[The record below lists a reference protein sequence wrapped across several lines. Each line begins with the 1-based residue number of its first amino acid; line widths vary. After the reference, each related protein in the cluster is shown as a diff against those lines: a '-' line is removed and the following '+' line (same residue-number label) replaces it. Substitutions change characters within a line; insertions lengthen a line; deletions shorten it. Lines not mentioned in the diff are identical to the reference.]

1 MPAGHAGRLVWEPRA
16 NTGRDADMPPLP
28 CRADRYYSAEG
39 PGRARRSRCGGF
51 ARHTWDDAR
60 IARTLAFIQRHSI
73 DDYLSSCL
81 PAAEPVAFRETES
94 LGRHDASARTTRKT
108 DQRKTA
114 KRLQYAPVKNCI
126 NLCARCKRNSQRH
139 DHRAYF
145 AAWNL
150 DGTMQGAGASV
161 T

>member
-114 KRLQYAPVKNCI
+114 KLFSVILKLRFMNVESDP
-126 NLCARCKRNSQRH
+126 KRRSWIGST
-139 DHRAYF
+139 A
-145 AAWNL
+145 
-150 DGTMQGAGASV
+150 
-161 T
+161 